1 MDRKFFLI
9 DDDRDD
15 RELFAEALAAVD
27 PNAVCVQAGDGEEA
41 LSKLDRMATDAP
53 DIIFLDIN
61 LPAMTGWQ
69 CLDKLK
75 ASETSK
81 DIPVIMY
88 STSSHLRDKN
98 IARDMG
104 ALCLITKPND
114 YKEIKTVLSTVIT
127 NINAGHIAN
136 ICNDLEHLQE

>member
-1 MDRKFFLI
+1 MAKTFFLI

-15 RELFAEALAAVD
+15 RELFSEALAAVD
-27 PNAVCVQAGDGEEA
+27 PSVVCLHAGDGEEA
-41 LSKLDRMATDAP
+41 LNKLDSMATDVP

-69 CLDKLK
+69 CLDRLK
-75 ASETSK
+75 SGEASK
-81 DIPVIMY
+81 KIPVIMY

-98 IARDMG
+98 IARNMG

-114 YKEIKTVLSTVIT
+114 YKEIKSVLATVVT
-127 NINAGHIAN
+127 NINTGQVAN
-136 ICNDLEHLQE
+136 ICGDLESLQG